1 MTISSPDGLW
11 TERGRTLV
19 SCLCPFFILCLD
31 TRSETTHMERPVC
44 RKGVFCIPICP
55 CAGTEPKAGTDLLP
69 WNIDCPQLNLSRPT
83 GSFLYSST
91 ILLIQQIKWEK
102 SDLGCLHYLSVAINY
117 NWQHVNMP
125 SAGVHSRVACL
136 KNYMYHN
143 YHRAFTTM
151 KVLVER
157 QAAQQLQLCSSPLG
171 RPQGRYSL
179 LNFCGL
185 GLFFRW
191 TRRRCCSR
199 NLLSHALFLLRW
211 PQAKLAHV
219 FHSTAILLLPSFLW
233 NTVLREPW
241 KWLLLNQ

>member
-44 RKGVFCIPICP
+44 RKRSVLYPNFPLCRHRAQSRDWPVAFKYRLSSIKPVKTYRFFSLQQHNT
-55 CAGTEPKAGTDLLP
+55 ANSTDQVRKIRSRLSTLFVRGYKL
-69 WNIDCPQLNLSRPT
+69 QLAACEYAFSWC
-83 GSFLYSST
+83 S
-91 ILLIQQIKWEK
+91 QQGG
-102 SDLGCLHYLSVAINY
+102 L
-117 NWQHVNMP
+117 
-125 SAGVHSRVACL
+125 L

-171 RPQGRYSL
+171 RPQGHYSL

-199 NLLSHALFLLRW
+199 NLLSHALFLLCW
-211 PQAKLAHV
+211 PQAK
-219 FHSTAILLLPSFLW
+219 
-233 NTVLREPW
+233 
-241 KWLLLNQ
+241 